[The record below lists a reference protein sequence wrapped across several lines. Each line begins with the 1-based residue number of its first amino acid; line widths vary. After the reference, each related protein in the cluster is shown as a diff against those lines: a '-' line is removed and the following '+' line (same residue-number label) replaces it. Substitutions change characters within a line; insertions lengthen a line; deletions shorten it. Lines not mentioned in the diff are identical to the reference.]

1 MEKDIHTLIKRFMAG
16 QTSIEEED
24 RIAEYLRTHDV
35 GEDLQPYKEMFA
47 WFDQGMPLGSQQ
59 EDEET
64 SQRGDKSTR
73 GQGRKTSPA
82 FHTNCATCSPP
93 QPRPSHC
100 CLSLHGQKQSN
111 NNWPTVRQ
119 PQAFRQVPNHNLR
132 PTR

>member
-64 SQRGDKSTR
+64 SLRGDKSTR
-73 GQGRKTSPA
+73 GQVNEGTSQRGNKDARQATHFTQTALPVHRRSRGHRTAACPYMAKSRATTIGR
-82 FHTNCATCSPP
+82 
-93 QPRPSHC
+93 
-100 CLSLHGQKQSN
+100 
-111 NNWPTVRQ
+111 
-119 PQAFRQVPNHNLR
+119 
-132 PTR
+132 